1 MKNTA
6 NKYERYLKKFIGKKI
21 LVIGD
26 LILDRYLQGS
36 CSRIA
41 PEATVP
47 VIDLNSS
54 RACLGGAANVAANLS
69 ALGASVQLCSV
80 IGIDTS
86 GHCLTNLLNKH
97 GINTDLTI
105 HDQERSTICKTRVS
119 SGSQLI
125 VRYDEGSCDLIS
137 PTTAE
142 QLKQNII
149 ASFNQ
154 VDAVFISDY
163 GKGVLTDSLIS
174 TLISLRKNSTQ
185 IIAVDARDFAL
196 YAAMEPTLIK
206 PNYSEALS
214 LCQFKAAHDK
224 RPEQVKNWGETLY
237 RHSGAKHIFLSMD
250 KDGVCCFKEGNFYLH
265 QPAPTVPNPQ
275 VSGAG
280 DTFIATALMALLSG
294 ADINSTTEL
303 AVSAA
308 ALVISEPHTAVC
320 DIEHLKKN
328 LGEKQKL
335 LLGKQEIKQLIA
347 DYKAQGKRIVFT
359 NGCFDIL
366 HSGHV
371 SYLKGSK
378 AQGDVLI
385 VGLNTDESIKRLKGL
400 QRPINS
406 LDDRTEVLSEL
417 SCIDHII
424 PFGESGDD
432 TPISLLQLIKPHFFV
447 KGGDY
452 RHKFLP
458 EKKLLDSIGCKIVFL
473 PTVANRSTS
482 NVISKIQENLS
493 FAGQN
498 IVN

>member
-1 MKNTA
+1 MKNIT
-6 NKYERYLKKFIGKKI
+6 NKYDRYLKKFIGKKI

-97 GINTDLTI
+97 GINNELII
-105 HDQERSTICKTRVS
+105 HDPERSTICKTRVS

-125 VRYDEGSCDLIS
+125 VRYDEGSCDPIS

-149 ASFNQ
+149 ASFDQ

-163 GKGVLTDSLIS
+163 GKGLLTDGLIS
-174 TLISLRKNSTQ
+174 TLISLRKKSTQ
-185 IIAVDARDFAL
+185 IIAVDARNFAL
-196 YAAMEPTLIK
+196 YAALEPTLIK
-206 PNYSEALS
+206 PNYNEAVS
-214 LCQFKAAHDK
+214 LCLFKAAHDK

-237 RHSGAKHIFLSMD
+237 RYSGAKHIFLSMD

-265 QPAPTVPNPQ
+265 QPAPTVSNPQ

-294 ADINSTTEL
+294 ADITSTSEL

-335 LLGKQEIKQLIA
+335 LLGKQEIKQLVA
-347 DYKAQGKRIVFT
+347 GYKAQGKRIVFT

-432 TPISLLQLIKPHFFV
+432 TPISLLEIIKPHFFV

-493 FAGQN
+493 FPSQN